1 MKLSIYNFDGNDYD
15 ITMKQVTNMYI
26 SNNRFWSWFQRIIAT
41 ALLSLLISPQALADN
56 EKTPPKFQVEIV
68 VFETLALKGWTEEF
82 WSDDIPILNLGDDDV
97 MNAPSVKPEYFM
109 LNDEVS
115 KMTTRMGYNVLFH
128 QAWVVNALPEKQA
141 KPLYIS
147 VLPEK
152 DYQSRLEG
160 TLLFY
165 KSRYPHIELNLE
177 LERKIPLVIRT
188 DFAKNQNMQEDL
200 LPEFWRFQ
208 LKESR
213 KIKTGQIHY
222 LDHPIFGA
230 LVEIKYL
237 PDFKPNSEIIEP
249 STPTENSESSPAVG
263 DDSSSL
269 PASTDLSPDKA
280 Q

>member
-1 MKLSIYNFDGNDYD
+1 
-15 ITMKQVTNMYI
+15 MKQVTDTRMN
-26 SNNRFWSWFQRIIAT
+26 NNRFLPWFQSLFAA
-41 ALLSLLISPQALADN
+41 ALLSAFIPSQVFAAD
-56 EKTPPKFQVEIV
+56 KKAPPKFQIEIV
-68 VFETLALKGWTEEF
+68 VFETLAIKGWTEEF
-82 WSDDIPILNLGDDDV
+82 WSDDIPILDLADDDTL
-97 MNAPSVKPEYFM
+97 NAPTVKPKYFM
-109 LNDEVS
+109 LNDEVA
-115 KMTTRMGYNVLFH
+115 KMTRRMGYNILLH
-128 QAWVVNALPEKQA
+128 QAWVVDALPEKQA

-177 LERKIPLVIRT
+177 LERKIPLVIRQ

-237 PDFKPNSEIIEP
+237 PNYKPNSDMTEP
-249 STPTENSESSPAVG
+249 PAPAENPDRTPAISDENSG
-263 DDSSSL
+263 L
-269 PASTDLSPDKA
+269 PDSTDLSPDEA

>member
-1 MKLSIYNFDGNDYD
+1 MK
-15 ITMKQVTNMYI
+15 
-26 SNNRFWSWFQRIIAT
+26 NRFASTFKSTFLNTTTTIA
-41 ALLSLLISPQALADN
+41 LSLICLFPATNAQADENSA
-56 EKTPPKFQVEIV
+56 PPKFEVEVV

-82 WSDDIPILNLGDDDV
+82 WPDNLPIMDLNDEDV
-97 MNAPSVKPEYFM
+97 ITPPRVRPQYNL

-115 KMTTRMGYNVLFH
+115 KMTRRMGYNILFH
-128 QAWVVNALPEKQA
+128 QAWVVDALPEDQA
-141 KPLYIS
+141 KPIYIS
-147 VLPEK
+147 SLPDK
-152 DYQSRLEG
+152 DYKSRLEG

-165 KSRYPHIELNLE
+165 KSRYPHIEMNLE
-177 LERKIPLVIRT
+177 LERKIPLVIRS

-237 PDFKPNSEIIEP
+237 PNYKPDSEMIDPELPPATQPEKP
-249 STPTENSESSPAVG
+249 SIHATDEDVPDNPNDTSTDPSEDQATPT
-263 DDSSSL
+263 D
-269 PASTDLSPDKA
+269 